1 MTVNKRSKY
10 SERIKDVMASVMACR
25 ACGKNVEDSRE
36 RVVLLGKV
44 YNVLVDCQ
52 SN

>member
-1 MTVNKRSKY
+1 MAVNKRSKY
-10 SERIKDVMASVMACR
+10 SERIKDVMACR